1 MSQTRVQLI
10 GDSFDTGAIFDG
22 TVSAIDVDISS
33 NAVISGIATVGE
45 LLTPQIKTDVISN
58 ESGTGPIELKE
69 GATLPISKTLSG
81 SGDINIT
88 GNVTASEIKV
98 NTISNESGTGPI
110 ELKEGAILPAGKT
123 LNGDGDINIS
133 GNVTIG
139 GLLTYEDVTNI
150 DSVGLITARS
160 GIDVTGGGLNVDGDV
175 QKKGNTVPSAVIGIS
190 APSNPSTCD
199 FWTDTSGEDPILK
212 SWNGIEW
219 IEVGSSTPSEFAP
232 VISNVTLTE
241 NDTAGDRF
249 TSQTFD
255 VDITMLIEGA
265 PHSQKA
271 LKGEVT
277 AEFSEHP
284 NTEPISYNAVTTYPN
299 NSRTSTSIG
308 SNANTSQ
315 TRVWAPNTMGG
326 YSWYYIEYSSSS
338 YVSIY
343 ENSEPGN
350 TTNYATSLYSEYAP
364 SVGRPEIAEYFP
376 PTGNNSNHYIVT
388 TDRNFSLGSH
398 IIMTKGATGSWS
410 INFSGSGRTNVAVDP
425 ATGRYASV
433 RIQWQGNPA
442 YLLHFQL
449 GDSPYSTNL
458 KNDSWT
464 TSGSGSRHAIAFGNN
479 VYVVSW
485 KNNQDNKNYSRVFDA
500 DGNYINQISHG
511 EYMTLKYLKFVKD
524 YFWLVMSGNLY
535 RSSDGLNWTQLNLD
549 YDLIDIRYDLS
560 KNEYQLHAYSN
571 YNIMV
576 YTSNNSGATWVLEM
590 DKSTGYADDLYP
602 KLMTTGDSKIIY
614 FAENSSSF
622 VEHAYPYNEQTLT
635 LSGTGADYSDF
646 NVGDAIRPLGQYHI
660 SYVGNIVSISGN
672 DIEVSSEYVYQV
684 GDVIEAVNPTNSA
697 VSSRYLVIDSTGAV
711 TGTVGSDP
719 GYVSVGPDTNQTLT
733 FPATL
738 NTGNSPDDELPVGT
752 TLKVSAQAT
761 NSIGSSE
768 FGPSNIITP
777 A

>member
-22 TVSAIDVDISS
+22 TVSAIDINISS
-33 NAVISGIATVGE
+33 NAAISGIATVGE

-81 SGDINIT
+81 DGDINIT
-88 GNVTASEIKV
+88 GNVTASEIQV
-98 NTISNESGTGPI
+98 NTISNESGAGPI

-160 GIDVTGGGLNVDGDV
+160 GIDVTGGVLNVDGDV
-175 QKKGNTVPSAVIGIS
+175 QKKGNTVPSAVIGTS
-190 APSNPSTCD
+190 APSNPSICD

-255 VDITMLIEGA
+255 VDITMLVEGA

-284 NTEPISYNAVTTYPN
+284 NTEPIAINAVTTYPN
-299 NSRTSTSIG
+299 NSITSFSQN
-308 SNANTSQ
+308 SHPNATQ
-315 TRVWAPNTMGG
+315 TRVWAPNSQGVWT
-326 YSWYYIEYSSSS
+326 WYYIEMSSSS
-338 YVSIY
+338 YIYIY
-343 ENSEPGN
+343 EGSEPGRN
-350 TTNYATSLYSEYAP
+350 STSTSLYSEYV
-364 SVGRPEIAEYFP
+364 SSSLRAEKAQYFP
-376 PTGNNSNHYIVT
+376 PTGNNSNHYIIT
-388 TDRNFSLGSH
+388 SDRNYSLDGA
-398 IIMTKGATGSWS
+398 IIMTKGAIESDWS
-410 INFSGSGRTNVAVDP
+410 VSITNSNLTNVAVDP
-425 ATGRYASV
+425 ATGRYGSV
-433 RIQWQGNPA
+433 RAQWYGNPA
-442 YLLHFQL
+442 YRLYFQL
-449 GDSPYSTNL
+449 GDSPYDANL
-458 KNDSWT
+458 KSNSWT
-464 TSGSGSRHAIAFGNN
+464 YAASSTRHAVAFGNN

-485 KNNQDNKNYSRVFDA
+485 KNNQDNYNYSTVFDA

-511 EYMTLKYLKFVKD
+511 EFNTLNYFKFVKD
-524 YFWLVMSGNLY
+524 YFWKVMQGKLY

-549 YDLIDIRYDLS
+549 YNIIDIRYNLS
-560 KNEYQLHAYSN
+560 KNEYQLHTYSN
-571 YNIMV
+571 YNIIV
-576 YTSNNSGATWVLEM
+576 YTSNNSGATWVLEI
-590 DKSTGYADDLYP
+590 DKSTGYANDLYP
-602 KLMTTGDSKIIY
+602 RLMTTGDSKIIY
-614 FAENSSSF
+614 FAESSDYF
-622 VEHAYPYNEQTLT
+622 VEHVYPYNEQTIT

-646 NVGDAIRPLGQYHI
+646 NVGDAIRPVGQYHV
-660 SYVGNIVSISGN
+660 SYSGIIVSISGH
-672 DIEVSSEYVYQV
+672 DIQVSSEYIYQV

-697 VSSRYLVIDSTGAV
+697 VSSRYLVINSTGAV

-738 NTGNSPDDELPVGT
+738 NTGNSPDDELPAGT

-761 NSIGSSE
+761 NSIGSSD

>member
-69 GATLPISKTLSG
+69 GAILPVGKTLS
-81 SGDINIT
+81 
-88 GNVTASEIKV
+88 
-98 NTISNESGTGPI
+98 
-110 ELKEGAILPAGKT
+110 
-123 LNGDGDINIS
+123 GDGDINIS

-160 GIDVTGGGLNVDGDV
+160 GIDVTGGGLNVDGDI

-212 SWNGIEW
+212 SWNGTEW

-255 VDITMLIEGA
+255 VDITMLVEGA

-284 NTEPISYNAVTTYPN
+284 NTEPISINAVTTYPN
-299 NSRTSTSIG
+299 NSRTSTSMD
-308 SNANTSQ
+308 SHPNASQ
-315 TRVWAPNTMGG
+315 TRVWAPNSMGG
-326 YSWYYIEYSSSS
+326 YNWYYIEYSSSS
-338 YVSIY
+338 YINIY

-350 TTNYATSLYSEYAP
+350 KSTGATSLYSEYAA
-364 SVGRPEIAEYFP
+364 SIGRVDKAKYFP

-388 TDRNFSLGSH
+388 SDRNFGLGSR

-410 INFSGSGRTNVAVDP
+410 IGITNSNQTNVTVDP
-425 ATGRYASV
+425 ATGRYGSV
-433 RIQWQGNPA
+433 RAQWSGNPA
-442 YLLHFQL
+442 YKLYFQL
-449 GDSPYSTNL
+449 GDSPYGTNL
-458 KNDSWT
+458 KNSLLT
-464 TSGSGSRHAIAFGNN
+464 SSGSSSRHAIAFGNN
-479 VYVVSW
+479 IYVVSW
-485 KNNQDNKNYSRVFDA
+485 KNNQDNYNYSTVFDA

-511 EYMTLKYLKFVKD
+511 EYNTLNYFKFVKD
-524 YFWLVMSGNLY
+524 YFWLMMSGNLY
-535 RSSDGLNWTQLNLD
+535 RSSDGLNWTQMNMPEGD
-549 YDLIDIRYDLS
+549 IIDIRYDLS
-560 KNEYQLHAYSN
+560 TNEYQLHTYSSN
-571 YNIMV
+571 YNILV
-576 YTSNNSGATWVLEM
+576 HTSNNSGATWVLEIN
-590 DKSTGYADDLYP
+590 KSTGYADDLYP

-614 FAENSSSF
+614 FAENSNYF

-660 SYVGNIVSISGN
+660 SYSGNIVSISGN
-672 DIEVSSEYVYQV
+672 DIEVSSEYIYQV

-697 VSSRYLVIDSTGAV
+697 VSSRYLVINSTGAV

-738 NTGNSPDDELPVGT
+738 NTGNSPDDELPAGT

-761 NSIGSSE
+761 NSIGSSD